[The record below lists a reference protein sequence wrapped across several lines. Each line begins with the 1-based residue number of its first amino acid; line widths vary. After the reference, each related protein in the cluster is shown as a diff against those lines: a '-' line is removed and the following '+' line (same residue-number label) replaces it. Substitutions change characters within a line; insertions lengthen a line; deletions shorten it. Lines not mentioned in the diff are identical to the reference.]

1 MMPQAGHLDGRESV
15 RVKVHQAIE
24 IIFLQNC
31 SRCRGFDKVRE
42 LDSLAAIQLTSLFH
56 AERSTQPDERMRTS
70 HVLGYLI
77 AFRIVN
83 ALLCTTFFQP
93 DEFFQS
99 LEVAHRL
106 VFGYGWQTWEWR
118 PETALRSPLHALL
131 FVPGYWLVKVLG
143 LEHTDAIVSILSCSQ
158 YPITFLVHE
167 C

>member
-1 MMPQAGHLDGRESV
+1 M
-15 RVKVHQAIE
+15 
-24 IIFLQNC
+24 
-31 SRCRGFDKVRE
+31 
-42 LDSLAAIQLTSLFH
+42 
-56 AERSTQPDERMRTS
+56 
-70 HVLGYLI
+70 LGYLV

-131 FVPGYWLVKVLG
+131 FVPGYWLVKILG
-143 LEHTDAIVSILSCSQ
+143 LEHTDAIVSSPELFSVSDHLSRSPVLNILVARSP
-158 YPITFLVHE
+158 YPR
-167 C
+167 